1 MQTSEEHTL
10 KESTFGIHSYSLYS
24 VYTQSTLVQ
33 YTLRQTTA
41 HTKGHPATRMV
52 HAFYVEFLG
61 LASDMIFPS
70 FKVGKD
76 TRVGK

>member
-10 KESTFGIHSYSLYS
+10 KQYTLSIHS
-24 VYTQSTLVQ
+24 VYTRTV
-33 YTLRQTTA
+33 YTQTTA
-41 HTKGHPATRMV
+41 HTKWRLAIV

-76 TRVGK
+76 TRVGKVCH